1 MGPMPL
7 QVANRLNKGTIDH
20 RRSPVVTNETP
31 ASSEEFV
38 RISLEMPRDI
48 VAWIDGL
55 NAQLGLRSRGETISR
70 LIQEIRGE
78 A

>member
-1 MGPMPL
+1 MTLRQWCEHSEQGIISL
-7 QVANRLNKGTIDH
+7 L
-20 RRSPVVTNETP
+20 RSPVVTNETP
-31 ASSEEFV
+31 DSSEEFV
-38 RISLEMPRDI
+38 RISLEMPRDV

>member
-1 MGPMPL
+1 MSLRQWCAHSEQGIIGL
-7 QVANRLNKGTIDH
+7 I
-20 RRSPVVTNETP
+20 RSPVVTNETP
-31 ASSEEFV
+31 ASSEEIV

>member
-1 MGPMPL
+1 MSLRQWFAHSEQGIIGL
-7 QVANRLNKGTIDH
+7 I
-20 RRSPVVTNETP
+20 RSPVVTNETP
-31 ASSEEFV
+31 ASSEEIV
-38 RISLEMPRDI
+38 RISLEMPRDF